1 MLHDLSGTPDKP
13 GRVSPDEAVQLLA
26 AGQVVALP
34 TETVYGLAARA
45 LDPDCVRRIFNVKG
59 RPADNPVI
67 VHVRSIEDARELAD
81 VPPLAERLAAA
92 CWPGPLTMV
101 LPARPI
107 VPDVVTAGR
116 DTVAVRAPNHTVFQS
131 ILERLGEPLAAP
143 SANPSGI
150 PSPTCAEHVLS
161 DYHGAVP
168 VVDGGACTIG
178 VESTVVQPLHDCIVL
193 LRPGSVSREDL
204 AAVVDVP
211 IVMPS
216 SAQVGASP
224 GTRYR
229 HYAPRARV
237 RVFTTEEQL
246 RKAVVTAQDGL
257 SIVVLSRCPIDG
269 VDSVRSLNRASTY
282 DELRRADQVGVDE
295 ILVHCD
301 NVVRADEA
309 WMDRLLRAAST
320 TETLPEP

>member
-1 MLHDLSGTPDKP
+1 MLHDLSGTPDKA

-26 AGQVVALP
+26 TGQVVALP

-45 LDPDCVRRIFNVKG
+45 LDPDSVRRIFDVKG

-67 VHVRSIEDARELAD
+67 VHVRSIEDARELAE

-92 CWPGPLTMV
+92 YWPGPLTMV

-116 DTVAVRAPNHTVFQS
+116 DTVAVRAPNHPVFQS

-143 SANPSGI
+143 SANPSGT

-178 VESTVVQPLHDCIVL
+178 VESTVVQPLHDCVVL

-216 SAQVGASP
+216 AAQVGASP

-229 HYAPRARV
+229 HYAPRACV
-237 RVFTTEEQL
+237 RVFERESDV
-246 RKAVVTAQDGL
+246 RTACGRA
-257 SIVVLSRCPIDG
+257 SGRNSCVVLSRLPIEG
-269 VDSVRSLNRASTY
+269 VRDVRFMSRATLY
-282 DELRRADQVGVDE
+282 DELRRADHLGVDE

-301 NVVRADEA
+301 GDVRADEA